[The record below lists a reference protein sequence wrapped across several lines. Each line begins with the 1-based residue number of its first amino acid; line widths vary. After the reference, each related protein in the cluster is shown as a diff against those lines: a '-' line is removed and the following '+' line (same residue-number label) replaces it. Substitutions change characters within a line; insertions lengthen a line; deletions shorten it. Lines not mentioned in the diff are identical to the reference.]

1 VIIES
6 GVAEVGFAFLL
17 SQILQIQLFVFS
29 RQAFSNNKAQSSK
42 LAEPF
47 CLKSQQSCA

>member
-6 GVAEVGFAFLL
+6 GVAEVGFTVLL
-17 SQILQIQLFVFS
+17 SKILQIQLFVFS
-29 RQAFSNNKAQSSK
+29 RQAISNNKAQSSK

-47 CLKSQQSCA
+47 MFKTATSCA